1 MGVELTGLETLLAIS
16 SCLFFASTC
25 VLAFYAYK
33 FGITILKVEDAV
45 EECLDVLDE
54 RYESISKVL
63 EIPLFDDSPQIR
75 TVHKD
80 IKKSRDQILAVANLL
95 TGGIIEE
102 EEQ

>member
-1 MGVELTGLETLLAIS
+1 MTGLEIFLTML
-16 SCLFFASTC
+16 SCLFFVSTC
-25 VLAFYAYK
+25 VLTFYVTK
-33 FGITILKVEDAV
+33 FGVTILKVEDAV

-63 EIPLFDDSPQIR
+63 EIPLFDDSPQVKSVCR
-75 TVHKD
+75 D
-80 IKKSRDQILAVANLL
+80 IKKSRDQILVVANLL

>member
-1 MGVELTGLETLLAIS
+1 MRVIESYWI
-16 SCLFFASTC
+16 
-25 VLAFYAYK
+25 
-33 FGITILKVEDAV
+33 IN
-45 EECLDVLDE
+45 DE

-63 EIPLFDDSPQIR
+63 EIPLFDDSPQIK

-102 EEQ
+102 VEEQ

>member
-1 MGVELTGLETLLAIS
+1 
-16 SCLFFASTC
+16 

-33 FGITILKVEDAV
+33 FGITILRVEDAV
-45 EECLDVLDE
+45 EECLDVLDQ

-75 TVHKD
+75 TVHRD
-80 IKKSRDQILAVANLL
+80 IKTSRDQILSVANLL

-102 EEQ
+102 EEEQ